1 MISFQYNHTPRQGTQ
16 LYTQAKKTRPWAPSQ
31 ERLVATKKEPHLL
44 KFPPAYTRL
53 FLTPV
58 ITTRS
63 ILLLL
68 HSRMLMLSQLL
79 LAGTLLLEN
88 LLAVNRTRDMFRKLA
103 AGDESE
109 DDTGSDDGGEDEAV
123 YGVPVGSPAE
133 AAYACVLC

>member
-1 MISFQYNHTPRQGTQ
+1 MARQSRV
-16 LYTQAKKTRPWAPSQ
+16 LNYIHNPKTKSRAPYQ
-31 ERLVATKKEPHLL
+31 ERLVATKKSHT
-44 KFPPAYTRL
+44 FSNPPTHTHL
-53 FLTPV
+53 FLAPV

-68 HSRMLMLSQLL
+68 NSRMLMLSQLL

-88 LLAVNRTRDMFRKLA
+88 LLAVNRARDMFRKLA

-123 YGVPVGSPAE
+123 YGVPVGCPAK
-133 AAYACVLC
+133 AAYTCVLC